1 MHAYLINACRF
12 VFSNGMIPHL
22 NAGGCMNQLPRACSI
37 EGLLEMLQILF
48 PEDRGAVE
56 RYSRVSAQ
64 ESNNDRC

>member
-1 MHAYLINACRF
+1 
-12 VFSNGMIPHL
+12 
-22 NAGGCMNQLPRACSI
+22 MNQLPRACSI

-48 PEDRGAVE
+48 PEDRDAVE